1 MPGQKSSIN
10 VLWLV
15 SWYPHENNISL
26 GDFIQRQAVA
36 ASKYCKVT
44 VVGFFPKNGISVT
57 QTEKKV
63 LNEHLEE
70 IIIYYPDK
78 ATGWVKKIYQT
89 FYILSAALHVYKQTV
104 KTLKPQLIHLH
115 ILHPI
120 SLIGLLYALF
130 LRIPLVISE
139 HSSVYFRD
147 YTSSVNWLR
156 RYIER
161 LVIKKSDVIIV
172 VSKPLQMAMESLGL
186 SGNYRIVPNVIDS
199 LFFNQTEKIKNKNI
213 LFNWIHTSTLA
224 EGIKDIEGILA
235 AVKIMTLTRKDFF
248 VTFLGGTKSLT
259 EKYTIMGTG
268 MGITDFVV
276 FHPEKSH
283 KEMVLILQK
292 ADAYVNFSKMETFGS
307 SVIEALALGLPCI
320 ATRTG
325 IFEDWIYQNTGL
337 LVEVGDISGLANGMQ
352 YIMDHH
358 NQYDTSLCRDNI
370 IEKYSYN
377 TIGSSLSKIYSCV
390 QDKINIEHI

>member
-36 ASKYCKVT
+36 ASRYCKVT

-70 IIIYYPDK
+70 IIIFYPDK
-78 ATGWVKKIYQT
+78 GTGWVKKIYRT
-89 FYILSAALHVYKQTV
+89 YYILSAALHVYKQTV
-104 KTLKPQLIHLH
+104 KTLKTQLIHLH

-120 SLIGLLYALF
+120 SLIGLLYAVF

-139 HSSVYFRD
+139 HASVYFRD
-147 YTSSVNWLR
+147 YKSSVNWLR

-172 VSKPLQMAMESLGL
+172 VSKPLQKAMESFGL
-186 SGNYRIVPNVIDS
+186 SGNYHIVPNVIDS
-199 LFFNQTEKIKNKNI
+199 MFFNHPEKIKNKNI

-259 EKYTIMGTG
+259 EKYTIMASGL
-268 MGITDFVV
+268 GITDFVV
-276 FHPEKSH
+276 FHPEKNQ

-292 ADAYVNFSKMETFGS
+292 ADAYVNFSKMETFGL
-307 SVIEALALGLPCI
+307 SVIEALSAGLPCI

-325 IFEDWIYQNTGL
+325 IFDQWIKKHTGI
-337 LVEVGDISGLANGMQ
+337 LVESGNIPELVDAM
-352 YIMDHH
+352 ITLMD
-358 NQYDTSLCRDNI
+358 NYESFDLT
-370 IEKYSYN
+370 
-377 TIGSSLSKIYSCV
+377 TIRSQMKIYYAADRV
-390 QDKINIEHI
+390 GEKIVALYDEFIINNEES